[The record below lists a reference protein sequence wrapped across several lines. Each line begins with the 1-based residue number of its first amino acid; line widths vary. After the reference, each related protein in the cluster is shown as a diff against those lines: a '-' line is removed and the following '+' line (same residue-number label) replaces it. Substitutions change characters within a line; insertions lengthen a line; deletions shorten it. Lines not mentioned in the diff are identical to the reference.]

1 MREPPFKN
9 PLVVG
14 YRGEIGSFILTGLL
28 RTMPKAKNIWCFD
41 INETES
47 EKVDRI
53 KKADV
58 IFLCVPLQDTV
69 KWLCKYKKLLRNK
82 TVIEQTSLKSWID
95 DKINHKLLE
104 NIHMLSMHILFRP
117 SATPVKDDRKVIL
130 IEYGDWQRSSL
141 NRAIEE
147 ITEAKIVWITTYRL
161 HDRLMAYQQALI
173 HRVLLTLDKTLLG
186 LTGQTYIGK
195 KIKELTDRIRCGD
208 PALYSLIQKNK
219 YLHSV
224 METFN
229 RNLRNFKISKEF
241 K

>member
-1 MREPPFKN
+1 MREPKFFN

-14 YRGEIGSFILTGLL
+14 YRGEIGSFILSGLL
-28 RTMPKAKNIWCFD
+28 RTMPKALNIWCFD

-69 KWLCKYKKLLRNK
+69 KWLSKYRKLLKNK
-82 TVIEQTSLKSWID
+82 TIIEQTSLKSWID
-95 DKINHKLLE
+95 DKVNHKLLE

-130 IEYGDWQRSSL
+130 IGYCNWHDKL
-141 NRAIEE
+141 YMAVEE
-147 ITEAKIVWITTYRL
+147 ITEAEIVWITNYKL
-161 HDRLMAYQQALI
+161 HDNLMAYQQALI

-208 PALYSLIQKNK
+208 PKLYSLIQKNK

-229 RNLRNFKISKEF
+229 RNLKNFKISKEI